1 AGVLGAHVTSRWAPL
16 WIIHALP
23 YVGDADGSKS
33 KPLADALDA
42 GALWVGTGWWLA
54 AIGVTLALQ
63 PSWRWLGPVLA
74 ALLALALMRR
84 WLARRLQGFTGD
96 TLDATQ
102 QVTELA
108 FYLGLAVALG
118 VSVPVG
124 G

>member
-1 AGVLGAHVTSRWAPL
+1 
-16 WIIHALP
+16 
-23 YVGDADGSKS
+23 
-33 KPLADALDA
+33 
-42 GALWVGTGWWLA
+42 
-54 AIGVTLALQ
+54 
-63 PSWRWLGPVLA
+63 
-74 ALLALALMRR
+74 LLALALMRR

-96 TLDATQ
+96 TLGATQ